1 MVNSQIINGNI
12 ALLSFNMAD
21 EAMNVLNDKSIGA
34 FHEAFEKAVADENV
48 KGIVVSSDKPE
59 FIAGA
64 DLKMISNVK
73 SAEEISVKAK
83 ALHQLYRRIETCGK
97 PVVAAINGTALGGGY
112 ELCLACHYRVAIN
125 NPKLQVGL
133 PEVLL
138 GLLPGGGGTQRLPR
152 MIGIANA
159 LPLLLE
165 GRKLSAEKALAAGLV
180 NELVADKDALINKA
194 VEWINTVGKSVQPW
208 DERGFKIPG
217 GGVQTPMGVQT
228 FMAGSAM
235 LASKTQNNYPA
246 ATAIMC
252 AVQEGLQLQFDRAL
266 EVEVRYFTQCATSV
280 EAKNMMRTLFFGINA
295 NKGGKDRPK
304 GVEVPKVEKVGVL
317 GAGMM
322 GAGIAYVSAVAGMD
336 VVLKDRSVEDAEKGK
351 DYSRKLL
358 EGLVGKGKM
367 TKEAADAILAKIKTT
382 ADPNDVA
389 GSQLIIEAVFE
400 DRGLKAIVTKESEAV
415 LEESAV
421 FASNTSTL
429 PITGLAEASA
439 RPDKFIGLHFFSP
452 VDKMQLVE
460 IIMGKDS
467 SDYALAMCI
476 DYVKRIKKVPIVVND
491 SRGFYTSRIF
501 STYVAEG
508 LCMLEEG
515 INPNL
520 IEAAG
525 KGCGMPVG
533 PLAVADEV
541 SIELIYKIRKQTEKD
556 LGITSDTA
564 EARVSTLFVE
574 QLGRLGK
581 KSGKGFY
588 EYPEGGRKFLWP
600 GLSEHYPLK
609 DEQPNVELLKK
620 RLLHYQALNA
630 AKCLEEGVLRSA
642 GDGDVG
648 SVLGWGFPPY
658 TGGAFS
664 YIDMVGVEQFVKNCE
679 ELAATYGERFNPPA
693 ILKEMAAKGES
704 FFGAKKE
711 VEVA

>member
-1 MVNSQIINGNI
+1 M
-12 ALLSFNMAD
+12 LSFNMTD
-21 EAMNVLNDKSIGA
+21 EAMNILNDTSISA

-64 DLKMISNVK
+64 DLKMIANVK
-73 SAEEISVKAK
+73 SAKEISEKAK
-83 ALHQLYRRIETCGK
+83 ALHQLYRRMETCGK
-97 PVVAAINGTALGGGY
+97 PIVAAINGTVLGGGY
-112 ELCLACHYRVAIN
+112 ELCLACHHRIAIN

-165 GRKLSAEKALAAGLV
+165 GRKLSAYKALAAGMV
-180 NELVADKDALINKA
+180 NELVKDKEALINKA

-208 DERGFKIPG
+208 DEKGFKIPG

-228 FMAGSAM
+228 FMAGSA
-235 LASKTQNNYPA
+235 LLQSKTQGNYPA
-246 ATAIMC
+246 PTAIMN

-266 EVEVRYFTQCATSV
+266 EVEIRYFTQCATSV
-280 EAKNMMRTLFFGINA
+280 VAKNMMRSLFFAMNA

-304 GVEVPKVEKVGVL
+304 GVEVPRVEKVGIL

-322 GAGIAYVSAVAGMD
+322 GAGIAYVSALAGMD

-358 EGLVGKGKM
+358 GALVSRGKM
-367 TKEAADAILAKIKTT
+367 TQDAADAILAKIQTT
-382 ADPNDVA
+382 DDPNAVA
-389 GSQLIIEAVFE
+389 GSQMIIEAVFE
-400 DRGLKAIVTKESEAV
+400 DRALKATVTKESEAV
-415 LEESAV
+415 LEDSAV
-421 FASNTSTL
+421 FATNTSTL
-429 PITGLAEASA
+429 PITGLAEASV

-460 IIMGKDS
+460 IIMGEQS

-501 STYVAEG
+501 TTYVTEG
-508 LCMLEEG
+508 MNMLEEG

-520 IEAAG
+520 IEHAG

-541 SIELIYKIRKQTEKD
+541 SIELMYKVRKQTEKD
-556 LGITSDTA
+556 LGETRDTA
-564 EARVSTLFVE
+564 DARISNLLVE
-574 QLGRLGK
+574 KLDRIGK
-581 KSGKGFY
+581 KAGKGFY
-588 EYPEGGRKFLWP
+588 EYPEGGKKYLWP
-600 GLSEHYPLK
+600 GLAEHFPLK
-609 DEQPNVELLKK
+609 EEQPDIELLKK

-642 GDGDVG
+642 QDGDVG
-648 SVLGWGFPPY
+648 SILGWGFPPY

-664 YIDMVGVEQFVKNCE
+664 YIDMIGVEQFVKDCE
-679 ELAATYGERFNPPA
+679 ELAATYGERFNPPT

-704 FFGAKKE
+704 FFAAKKE
-711 VEVA
+711 VETA